1 MIENN
6 YFLENQD
13 LQENFQFIIDWKE
26 IINGFEDDFTDHKI
40 FQKNGDESLS
50 TAPGSYDEALE
61 YYKSILESG
70 GEIAGRQIASI
81 AKDMDVEG
89 LKYSSGKVTF
99 PEAMI
104 KGIEQVK
111 NSGILP
117 YSIGRKHGGLG
128 VPATIQCMMLELF
141 SRADG
146 SFAISLGCLNL
157 AETIERFGSK
167 EMIDEYV
174 PKMANGE
181 IFGAMALTEPNYGS
195 DLPNLQTKAI
205 KDENGI
211 WKLTGTKRFITH
223 GCGFANIP
231 AVILTLART
240 GTPTSGARGLSFFL
254 VKSSDVFIA
263 GIEKKMGLHCSPTC
277 EVVYENTPGILI
289 GEEGYGLVRYSMA
302 MMNGARLSIAA
313 QAMGIAT
320 AAYME
325 AKKYASEREQFGKT
339 IQNIPAVRK
348 MLSFMDREIAGM
360 RAILLEASRSIDLY
374 HWKSERMKEQKIEER
389 VIKKDETIRK
399 WEKLANLFT
408 PLSKYYITEIAN
420 KIAYD
425 ALQIH
430 GGAGFTYDYD
440 ISRIYRDVRITNI
453 YEGTTQLQV
462 VAAIGGIVSGM
473 SSKGHLRQYFEEEF
487 SKIGGGST
495 LLNENKDSLEK
506 IVESY
511 SSIEN
516 SSLRDEVAFEV
527 VQSTARVLIGLLL
540 EKGVS
545 KLNGETKKKREIL
558 SRDYNLESKAI
569 LLSNRIIVE
578 DRQTQLTFV

>member
-26 IINGFEDDFTDHKI
+26 IIDGFEDNFADHKI
-40 FQKNGDESLS
+40 FKKNGNESLS
-50 TAPGSYDEALE
+50 MAPSSYDEALE

-70 GEIAGRQIASI
+70 GEIAGKQIASI

-99 PEAMI
+99 PETMI

-111 NSGILP
+111 NAGILP

-128 VPATIQCMMLELF
+128 VPATIQFMMLELF

-146 SFAISLGCLNL
+146 SFAIALGCLNL

-167 EMIDEYV
+167 EMIEEYV
-174 PKMANGE
+174 LKMANGE

-195 DLPNLQTKAI
+195 DLPNLQTKAV
-205 KDENGI
+205 KDENGT

-223 GCGFANIP
+223 GCGFSNIP

-289 GEEGYGLVRYSMA
+289 GDEGYGLVRYSMA

-374 HWKSERMKEQKIEER
+374 HWKSERMKEQKIDER

-473 SSKGHLRQYFEEEF
+473 SPKGHLRQYFEEEF
-487 SKIGGGST
+487 FKIGGGSI
-495 LLNENKDSLEK
+495 LLNENKDSLTK
-506 IVESY
+506 IVELY
-511 SSIEN
+511 SSISN
-516 SSLRDEVAFEV
+516 SSLRDEVALEV

-540 EKGVS
+540 EKGTF

-558 SRDYNLESKAI
+558 AREYNLESKAI
-569 LLSNRIIVE
+569 LLSNQIIIE
-578 DRQTQLTFV
+578 NRQIDLTFA